1 MDRDPQNQN
10 IKMTRK
16 YLETLGLEYKADTVY
31 TNDDLSNIK
40 EIDGVELIQNKSSL
54 EDGMSNMLNTMQS
67 MIILL
72 IVVAA
77 ILGSVIIY
85 NLGVLSFTEKQ
96 YQFATLKVLGF
107 KDRKIKKIFI
117 KKTMICMHI

>member
-72 IVVAA
+72 SGVAA

-107 KDRKIKKIFI
+107 KIEK
-117 KKTMICMHI
+117 

>member
-107 KDRKIKKIFI
+107 KDRKIKKR
-117 KKTMICMHI
+117 KRM